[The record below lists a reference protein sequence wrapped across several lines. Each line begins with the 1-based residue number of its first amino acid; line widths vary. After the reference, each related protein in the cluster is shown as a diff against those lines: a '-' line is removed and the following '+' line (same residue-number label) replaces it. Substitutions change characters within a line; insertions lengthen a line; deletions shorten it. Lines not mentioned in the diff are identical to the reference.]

1 MKNLDMA
8 QKLFWMKQA
17 ASDPDFIDRCNEVQ
31 KDFAPIDYMDDSD
44 LSEEFVQEL
53 LVAKNA
59 PTEPFEFED
68 KDK

>member
-31 KDFAPIDYMDDSD
+31 KDFASIDYMDNSD